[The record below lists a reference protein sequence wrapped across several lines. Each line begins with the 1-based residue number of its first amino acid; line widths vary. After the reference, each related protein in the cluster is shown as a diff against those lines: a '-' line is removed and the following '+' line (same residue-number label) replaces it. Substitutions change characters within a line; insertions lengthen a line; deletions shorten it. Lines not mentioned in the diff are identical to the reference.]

1 MQAIH
6 IQEAEPGMLTFQV
19 GGVQTDDNN
28 NQSKNI
34 SYYFGTTVSVI
45 LILCAAVQS
54 WAQLWFCC
62 ASGNPSVVLMR
73 ALLGHHRLLGK
84 AELPLPSSVLWLSW
98 FSWKSVMTEQR
109 FHVCGHW
116 IPEENGR
123 RKSPFQGL
131 YCFVPRVKE
140 RRGGSHCTLL

>member
-6 IQEAEPGMLTFQV
+6 IQEAEPGMLTFKLEV
-19 GGVQTDDNN
+19 FKLMTIII
-28 NQSKNI
+28 NQKNI
-34 SYYFGTTVSVI
+34 PYYFGTTVSVI

-54 WAQLWFCC
+54 WAQLWLCC

-73 ALLGHHRLLGK
+73 ALLGHHHLLGK

-98 FSWKSVMTEQR
+98 FSWKSVVTEQR

-131 YCFVPRVKE
+131 DCFVP
-140 RRGGSHCTLL
+140 